1 MGGSLSATTRSW
13 NSGDFTN
20 RELPTK
26 LDGVSVTINREP
38 AFVSYISPTQI
49 NFLVPAD
56 LDPGPVEIRTANN
69 GLISA
74 PVSAT
79 LVNAAPAFF
88 FVPGENDDQ
97 NFIAALQADNSPA
110 LIMTPGEPVALYGT
124 GFGATMPAVP
134 NGQLLSSPLPFVQP
148 VQVTIG
154 GQSAELTFS
163 GLVAPGLYQLN
174 VIVPNIDP
182 KYHLF
187 DVPVAVSI
195 DGVGTQAVGY
205 LGF

>member
-1 MGGSLSATTRSW
+1 MGGSLSANTRSR
-13 NSGDFTN
+13 NSGDSTN
-20 RELPTK
+20 QDLPTK
-26 LDGVSVTINREP
+26 LDGVGVTINGEP

-49 NFLVPAD
+49 NFLIPSD

-110 LIMTPGEPVALYGT
+110 LIVTPGEPVALYGT

-163 GLVAPGLYQLN
+163 GLVAPWPLP
-174 VIVPNIDP
+174 VERDCP
-182 KYHLF
+182 KH
-187 DVPVAVSI
+187 
-195 DGVGTQAVGY
+195 
-205 LGF
+205 